1 MWLFLWAPDA
11 VWGSVTDCAGVLQS
25 CMSTQGMRSLPNIHL
40 DGSLSFSYQF
50 TISCMPD
57 AGVMVADPLI
67 SQLFSLIYHIVG
79 MIDQLSRILE
89 VVRPQPR
96 KGETRGI

>member
-1 MWLFLWAPDA
+1 MCKDPWMGIIHESRATKTFHLTYCQEHLIPPRATYP
-11 VWGSVTDCAGVLQS
+11 TLIPS
-25 CMSTQGMRSLPNIHL
+25 C
-40 DGSLSFSYQF
+40 
-50 TISCMPD
+50 
-57 AGVMVADPLI
+57 
-67 SQLFSLIYHIVG
+67 IYSVG